1 MAVRIRLKRLGR
13 RHRPFYRV
21 CAMDSRA
28 PRDGKVIE
36 ELGVYDPMIRET
48 DARVTLNQERVSYW
62 LGVGAQPTEKVQVLI
77 NKYGPEGTHL
87 QQQSEAME
95 RLKLSKPT
103 APPAEPLP
111 TFEEETPAEE
121 AASDEAAAAD
131 EGASEESV
139 AAEDAAADDAVA
151 EEAAEEEAAEYIKN
165 HKIKKP
171 IVGFIAGITAPPGR
185 RMGHAGAII
194 SGGKGGAEDKIKKM
208 KDCGITIANSP
219 SKIGKTLFNKLSD

>member
-121 AASDEAAAAD
+121 AASDEAAAVD
-131 EGASEESV
+131 EGASDESV
-139 AAEDAAADDAVA
+139 AAEDTAADDAIA
-151 EEAAEEEAAEYIKN
+151 EESAEASEEAEAPAEEEAAAEEAEAPAEEEAAAEEEAD
-165 HKIKKP
+165 
-171 IVGFIAGITAPPGR
+171 AGD
-185 RMGHAGAII
+185 
-194 SGGKGGAEDKIKKM
+194 SEEE
-208 KDCGITIANSP
+208 SE
-219 SKIGKTLFNKLSD
+219 